1 MLGLIAFLSTT
12 VFFSPVLNL
21 LLLPIAFYRMLLS
34 CRQGWDISF
43 LKVEHILGALL
54 LFLSAILSVVVF
66 LLVDPV
72 VENFEK
78 SLLGAFPH
86 VLLILVSLFIGLVF
100 RKQDL
105 IIVLVLVFVEI
116 ALGAAEYIA
125 GTHSFFAIDF
135 KGQTQVGDTDLLYYN
150 RVFGLS
156 VNSSAYAFKVL
167 VGFVILMAIKSE
179 LSRRVLLLCIAVLVV
194 GFVTSFNRTAIVAV
208 GIGFLV
214 LYCNNWRVLLA
225 SFTSGC
231 VVCVYYLS
239 SLIDNFNRGKDGVD
253 LSGRD
258 YIFNEFLTLL
268 MQRPFLGNATRKVW
282 LQIDGNLYHA
292 HNSYLEFMA
301 SNGIFISLLFFTGYY
316 LLVLRGR
323 LLIALPLLVYSVFQY
338 GLLWGLVFHD
348 VVFFGLMFYLLK
360 SEYGIQ
366 TSPVQEAVVICPVS

>member
-1 MLGLIAFLSTT
+1 MIKFRS
-12 VFFSPVLNL
+12 
-21 LLLPIAFYRMLLS
+21 
-34 CRQGWDISF
+34 
-43 LKVEHILGALL
+43 
-54 LFLSAILSVVVF
+54 
-66 LLVDPV
+66 
-72 VENFEK
+72 K
-78 SLLGAFPH
+78 SK
-86 VLLILVSLFIGLVF
+86 IGEG
-100 RKQDL
+100 
-105 IIVLVLVFVEI
+105 IV
-116 ALGAAEYIA
+116 
-125 GTHSFFAIDF
+125 
-135 KGQTQVGDTDLLYYN
+135 YYN

-167 VGFVILMAIKSE
+167 VGFVILMAIKSQ
-179 LSRRVLLLCIAVLVV
+179 LSRRVLLLCIAILLV
-194 GFVTSFNRTAIVAV
+194 GFVTSFNRTAIVAA
-208 GIGFLV
+208 GIGFLMF
-214 LYCNNWRVLLA
+214 YCNNWRVLLA

-258 YIFNEFLTLL
+258 YIFNEFLTLF

-316 LLVLRGR
+316 LLILRGR

-360 SEYGIQ
+360 SEYGVQ
-366 TSPVQEAVVICPVS
+366 TSPVQEDVAICQVS